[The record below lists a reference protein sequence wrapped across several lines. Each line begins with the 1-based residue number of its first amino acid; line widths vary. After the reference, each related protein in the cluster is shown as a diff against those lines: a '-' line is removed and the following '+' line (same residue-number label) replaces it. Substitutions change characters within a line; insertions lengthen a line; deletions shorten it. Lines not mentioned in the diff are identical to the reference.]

1 MGEDKLTR
9 KFDGTGQASKALA
22 DHVDEEDK
30 LNNDSLL
37 SSAPSGHSRLIMNH
51 GLLVRM

>member
-37 SSAPSGHSRLIMNH
+37 SLVQSEHLVLTMNH
-51 GLLVRM
+51 GLLERM